1 MAPSLIAKLT
11 DKQLIAEARV
21 VAQGYCY
28 SSPVSSRVLKEQGMF
43 SKTTCVTLE
52 DGSEVI
58 VQFKDNEIDTTKM
71 ALARSLLGDIVPFT
85 FAGKTTKAYFVYVSD
100 FVKGVMWSDYDCT
113 VEENCHI
120 AAQLGNMLPRCLV
133 NSESAGIIDF
143 FVAPRLKCILVKEN
157 ISHAQLKE
165 KIELLLTQSDTLKDL
180 PLALCHIDLN
190 ARNILLDANHDIV
203 GIVDWEQAALLPV
216 GSNAW
221 CIRYLSVDICDGQD
235 IVTEK
240 SIPMAAAFWKSFV
253 ARLPKD
259 VLPHQRSIITAMQ
272 IGFILF
278 TFFGSGAPDQGKLPK
293 IFDRIMWLEKTF
305 VPLCTSV

>member
-28 SSPVSSRVLKEQGMF
+28 SSPASSRMLKGQGMF

-52 DGSEVI
+52 DGSERR
-58 VQFKDNEIDTTKM
+58 KK
-71 ALARSLLGDIVPFT
+71 
-85 FAGKTTKAYFVYVSD
+85 
-100 FVKGVMWSDYDCT
+100 
-113 VEENCHI
+113 
-120 AAQLGNMLPRCLV
+120 
-133 NSESAGIIDF
+133 
-143 FVAPRLKCILVKEN
+143 

-165 KIELLLTQSDTLKDL
+165 KFELLLTQSDTLKDL

-190 ARNILLDANHDIV
+190 ILLDANHDIV
-203 GIVDWEQAALLPV
+203 GIVDWGQAALLPF

-221 CIRYLSVDICDGQD
+221 CIRYLSVDICAGQD
-235 IVTEK
+235 TVTEK
-240 SIPMAAAFWKSFV
+240 SIAMEETFWKSLV

-259 VLPHQRSIITAMQ
+259 ILPHQRAIITAMQ
-272 IGFILF
+272 FVFTLF
-278 TFFGSGAPDQGKLPK
+278 TFFDNGTPDQGKLPK
-293 IFDRIMWLEKTF
+293 NFDRIMWLEKTS